1 MLYLVMRMKG
11 GLRTVKKHVL
21 IGMLLMLVS
30 FSVFLSPLE
39 ELEPYSHHWTDELVF
54 TVADTISGSD
64 VITES
69 VPTIIKKWH
78 VDALF
83 PPTHSA
89 QDLSGA
95 VFPFEFIDFGFCA
108 TDSTGFMNAVQHQ
121 SNYLPSLV

>member
-1 MLYLVMRMKG
+1 MRMKG
-11 GLRTVKKHVL
+11 GLRSVKKHVL

-30 FSVFLSPLE
+30 FSVVLSPFE

-78 VDALF
+78 VDVLF
-83 PPTHSA
+83 PTTHSA
-89 QDLSGA
+89 HVLKGPMI
-95 VFPFEFIDFGFCA
+95 PFEFINHVFCV
-108 TDSTGFMNAVQHQ
+108 TESTGFIHAVQHQ
-121 SNYLPSLV
+121 SNCLPSLV